1 MRYVAILISMILL
14 SACQNIQV
22 INPNPNAEVYRS
34 DDPGINAK
42 P

>member
-1 MRYVAILISMILL
+1 MRYAAILISIILL

>member
-1 MRYVAILISMILL
+1 MRYAAILISMILL
-14 SACQNIQV
+14 NACQNVQV